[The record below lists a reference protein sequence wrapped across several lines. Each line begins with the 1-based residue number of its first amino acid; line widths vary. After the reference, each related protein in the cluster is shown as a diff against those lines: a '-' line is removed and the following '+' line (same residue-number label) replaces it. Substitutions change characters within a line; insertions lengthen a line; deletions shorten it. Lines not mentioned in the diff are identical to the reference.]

1 VWPRSRRRTRSGRWT
16 SKRWNGSGKKRRRQ
30 PHGKPTWVALVIL
43 DQGVFIIVCGFSPWR
58 WVLTA
63 ALLTLANGP
72 RRDDQRDDRDR
83 SQAHDLPRLSHVFF
97 LGIFRLID
105 LSWCNRFSGCWWKNS
120 VILMAS
126 GHNSIWMWHHC
137 WLFSSTQV
145 LWVLVTL
152 NVILDLLFI
161 ILSVI
166 NHRQRWLRHRQRL
179 WS

>member
-1 VWPRSRRRTRSGRWT
+1 
-16 SKRWNGSGKKRRRQ
+16 
-30 PHGKPTWVALVIL
+30 
-43 DQGVFIIVCGFSPWR
+43 
-58 WVLTA
+58 
-63 ALLTLANGP
+63 
-72 RRDDQRDDRDR
+72 
-83 SQAHDLPRLSHVFF
+83 
-97 LGIFRLID
+97 
-105 LSWCNRFSGCWWKNS
+105 
-120 VILMAS
+120 MAS